1 VIALLDTH
9 ALLWWLED
17 NPQLG
22 AGAREVVADPAS
34 VVFVS
39 AVSVWEIAIKRA
51 IGKLR
56 APDGLTDRIDDAG
69 FERLP
74 VGFDHAERVGSL
86 PLHHGDPFDRLLV
99 AQALVEGATLVTS
112 DRLIEA
118 YDVPRLAA
126 RAPDA

>member
-1 VIALLDTH
+1 MIALLDTH
-9 ALLWWLED
+9 ALLWWLAD
-17 NPQLG
+17 DPRLG
-22 AGAREVVADPAS
+22 RSARVAMGDPTS

-51 IGKLR
+51 VGKLR
-56 APDGLTDRIDDAG
+56 VPDGLAERIDDAG

-74 VGFDHAERVGSL
+74 VGFDHAERVGTL

-112 DRLIEA
+112 DRRIEA

-126 RAPDA
+126 RGD

>member
-1 VIALLDTH
+1 VI
-9 ALLWWLED
+9 
-17 NPQLG
+17 G
-22 AGAREVVADPAS
+22 DPAS

-51 IGKLR
+51 MGKLE
-56 APDGLTDRIDDAG
+56 APDDVPERIDDAG

-74 VGFDHAERVGSL
+74 VGFDHAEQVGTL
-86 PLHHGDPFDRLLV
+86 PLHHGDPFDRLLI

-112 DRLIEA
+112 DRRIQA

-126 RAPDA
+126 SAG

>member
-1 VIALLDTH
+1 MIALLDTH
-9 ALLWWLED
+9 ALLWWFFD
-17 NPQLG
+17 DRRLG
-22 AGAREVVADPAS
+22 AQARDVMSDPAS

-39 AVSVWEIAIKRA
+39 AVSVWEIAIKQA
-51 IGKLR
+51 VGKVS
-56 APDGLTDRIDDAG
+56 APDNVPDRIDDAG

-86 PLHHGDPFDRLLV
+86 PRHHGDPFDRLLV

>member
-1 VIALLDTH
+1 MIALLDTH
-9 ALLWWLED
+9 ALLWWFFDDPRLSS
-17 NPQLG
+17 
-22 AGAREVVADPAS
+22 AAREVIGDPAS

-51 IGKLR
+51 MGKLE
-56 APDGLTDRIDDAG
+56 APDDVPERIDDAG

-74 VGFDHAERVGSL
+74 VGFDHAEQVGTL
-86 PLHHGDPFDRLLV
+86 PLHHGDPFDRLLI

-112 DRLIEA
+112 DRRIQA

-126 RAPDA
+126 SAG